1 MMTGFKIEEIAGKN
15 PRIFKSGYHDK
26 AFYKKLWDTVLSGQ
40 VWKGEFNNKRKDGT
54 MYWEQA
60 FITSVRDEQN
70 QISHYR
76 AIKSDISD
84 KKKIDQLIEE
94 KRIELENEV
103 AEKILEIED
112 SQQSAIIALAKLTEA
127 RDHDTGQHVERV
139 QYLSKALSTSLKDN
153 TKYTKIIDNQFIQD
167 IYYASALHDIGK
179 INIPD
184 SVLLKPGKLTN
195 EEFDIIKS
203 HVKTG
208 EKILSDMV
216 KFYPKSRLV
225 ILGRQIAKYHHEKW
239 NGEGYLE
246 GLKGDEIPL
255 SARIMALVDVY
266 DALRSSRPYKKPM
279 SHQQAYDIIVQD
291 SGTHFD
297 PEVVDAFIKIH
308 QTFDAIYNSLN

>member
-1 MMTGFKIEEIAGKN
+1 
-15 PRIFKSGYHDK
+15 
-26 AFYKKLWDTVLSGQ
+26 
-40 VWKGEFNNKRKDGT
+40 
-54 MYWEQA
+54 
-60 FITSVRDEQN
+60 
-70 QISHYR
+70 
-76 AIKSDISD
+76 
-84 KKKIDQLIEE
+84 
-94 KRIELENEV
+94 
-103 AEKILEIED
+103 
-112 SQQSAIIALAKLTEA
+112 
-127 RDHDTGQHVERV
+127 
-139 QYLSKALSTSLKDN
+139 
-153 TKYTKIIDNQFIQD
+153 
-167 IYYASALHDIGK
+167 
-179 INIPD
+179 
-184 SVLLKPGKLTN
+184 
-195 EEFDIIKS
+195 
-203 HVKTG
+203 
-208 EKILSDMV
+208 MV

>member
-1 MMTGFKIEEIAGKN
+1 M
-15 PRIFKSGYHDK
+15 
-26 AFYKKLWDTVLSGQ
+26 
-40 VWKGEFNNKRKDGT
+40 
-54 MYWEQA
+54 
-60 FITSVRDEQN
+60 
-70 QISHYR
+70 
-76 AIKSDISD
+76 
-84 KKKIDQLIEE
+84 
-94 KRIELENEV
+94 
-103 AEKILEIED
+103 
-112 SQQSAIIALAKLTEA
+112 TEA

-139 QYLSKALSTSLKDN
+139 QYLSKVLSTSLKDN